1 MRSAD
6 QISRFHAQRCSQL
19 DQHFNRWIARPA
31 LNVADVGAVDPSL
44 EGIVLLAPAFGGA
57 QALQVGAEGLANVH
71 HGCIAR
77 LSTINLQTMSDKR
90 LDCTV
95 VPGMSFVTY
104 WRQFERYLM
113 NYKLILPLALWGL
126 AQPAFAQGNW
136 YTVPSNQAEARFEG
150 ESLEGAGGKIASRCM
165 DRAWTIAGQ
174 SPNQVVC
181 EFKLDAVSSA
191 FAKVFLGNRYSTD
204 PRGFVRFSLIKLGSD
219 VRVQAYTWI
228 ETETAFGQMRQ
239 EAQTGPDYFDGMVTL
254 LLDAGGVLPEGSR
267 RLGRYLGIVGRT
279 ESAKPCCGYRILRV
293 ASNTPAQAAGLQA
306 GDVIIRINGKKF
318 KSDGEFISRF
328 RNAPVGTAI
337 PVVFTRNGT
346 EQQVQ
351 VTSREWPALSS
362 DEFRKANAELN
373 GGEQPSGSKAP

>member
-1 MRSAD
+1 
-6 QISRFHAQRCSQL
+6 
-19 DQHFNRWIARPA
+19 
-31 LNVADVGAVDPSL
+31 
-44 EGIVLLAPAFGGA
+44 
-57 QALQVGAEGLANVH
+57 
-71 HGCIAR
+71 
-77 LSTINLQTMSDKR
+77 
-90 LDCTV
+90 
-95 VPGMSFVTY
+95 
-104 WRQFERYLM
+104 M
-113 NYKLILPLALWGL
+113 NYKLVLPLALWGL

-136 YTVPSNQAEARFEG
+136 YMVPSGQAEARFEG
-150 ESLEGAGGKIASRCM
+150 EDLEGAGGKIASRCM

-204 PRGFVRFSLIKLGSD
+204 PRGFVRFSLVKLGPD

-267 RLGRYLGIVGRT
+267 RLGRYLGIAGRT
-279 ESAKPCCGYRILRV
+279 ESGKPCCGYRILRV
-293 ASNTPAQAAGLQA
+293 GSNTPAQAAGLQA
-306 GDVIIRINGKKF
+306 GDVILRINGKKF

-328 RNAPVGTAI
+328 RNVPVGTAI
-337 PVVFTRNGT
+337 PVVFTRNGA
-346 EQQVQ
+346 EQRVQ
-351 VTSREWPALSS
+351 ITSHEWPALSS

-373 GGEQPSGSKAP
+373 GDSTLESKAP

>member
-1 MRSAD
+1 MRRAD
-6 QISRFHAQRCSQL
+6 QISSLHAQGCSKL
-19 DQHFNRWIARPA
+19 DQHFNRRIARPA
-31 LNVADVGAVDPSL
+31 LDVADVGTVDPSL
-44 EGIVLLAPAFGGA
+44 EGIVFLAPALGGA
-57 QALQVGAEGLANVH
+57 QALQIGAKDLANVH
-71 HGCIAR
+71 LTSIAR

-90 LDCTV
+90 LDCWLL
-95 VPGMSFVTY
+95 PGMSSVTY
-104 WRQFERYLM
+104 RRQCERCLM
-113 NYKLILPLALWGL
+113 NYKLVLPLALASF

-136 YTVPSNQAEARFEG
+136 YTIPSNQAEARFEG

-204 PRGFVRFSLIKLGSD
+204 PRGFVRFSLVKLGSD
-219 VRVQAYTWI
+219 VRVQAYAWI

-279 ESAKPCCGYRILRV
+279 ESGKPCCGYRILRV
-293 ASNTPAQAAGLQA
+293 GSNTPAQAAGLQA

-328 RNAPVGTAI
+328 RNVPVGMAI

-346 EQQVQ
+346 EQQAQ
-351 VTSREWPALSS
+351 ITSREWPALNS

-373 GGEQPSGSKAP
+373 GDRTQESKAP

>member
-1 MRSAD
+1 MRRAD
-6 QISRFHAQRCSQL
+6 QISSFHAQGRSKL

-44 EGIVLLAPAFGGA
+44 EGIVLLAPALGGA
-57 QALQVGAEGLANVH
+57 QALQVGAKDLANVH
-71 HGCIAR
+71 LPSIAR

-90 LDCTV
+90 LDCWL

-113 NYKLILPLALWGL
+113 NYKLVLPLAVWGL

-174 SPNQVVC
+174 TPNQVVC

-204 PRGFVRFSLIKLGSD
+204 PRGFVRFSLVKLGPD

-239 EAQTGPDYFDGMVTL
+239 EAQTGPDTFDGMVTL

-267 RLGRYLGIVGRT
+267 RLGRYLGIAGRT
-279 ESAKPCCGYRILRV
+279 ESGKPCCGYRILRV
-293 ASNTPAQAAGLQA
+293 GSNTPAQAAGLQA

-328 RNAPVGTAI
+328 RNVPVGTAI

-346 EQQVQ
+346 EQQAQ
-351 VTSREWPALSS
+351 ITSREWPALSS

-373 GGEQPSGSKAP
+373 GDRTQESKAP